1 MVRVFRTVA
10 PIPVLQFSFS
20 VRLSAKNSAK
30 ACVRFGAGG
39 EAWYGRRMCL
49 PGKGRG
55 LLMNDTGK
63 NRGVDRRRLLA
74 MSGVVVASLMSD
86 VAGTGAMAAEAPV
99 ATTKYGKIRGFNVG
113 AVKGFKGVPYGAST
127 AGENRFMPP
136 KAPAAWAQIRDTIQL
151 GDRSPQISSSG
162 SMEEEAV
169 SSDKGPMSEDCLRL
183 NLWTAGLRDGKKRP
197 VMVWFHGGGFAG
209 GSGGNPHYDGANL
222 AGKHGVVVLTVN
234 HRLNAFGF
242 LYLGGIGGEKYTKS
256 GNVGMLDCV
265 AALDWVKDNIEE
277 FGGDPNNVTIFG
289 QSGGGGKVT
298 TLLAMPQAVGRI
310 HRAIAESGLALKAL
324 TTDEATESAKKLM
337 AQLGV
342 APDQVDQLQQMPYQ
356 KILDALSALKNA
368 GRFAPVLDQHCLV
381 SGNGP
386 FDPVAPSQ
394 SADVPMILGN
404 NLTEVT
410 FFSATPLDP
419 IDDSTLHADV
429 KKSLRI
435 DDGATD
441 KIIATYKRDYP
452 GVSNV
457 RLYQIIG
464 SDNWL
469 TANVALVAERK
480 AALGKAPAYVYH
492 FEKPTPVRGGK
503 LGVPHTLEICYVF
516 DNLDVPT
523 ATLITGDGK
532 ERQALADKMSRAW
545 TNFAKTGKPDAEGLP
560 HWPAYSPA
568 GRAVMI
574 FNDECSLVMD
584 PHPDERTAITQ
595 IHFQA
600 GQVSR
605 A

>member
-1 MVRVFRTVA
+1 
-10 PIPVLQFSFS
+10 
-20 VRLSAKNSAK
+20 
-30 ACVRFGAGG
+30 
-39 EAWYGRRMCL
+39 
-49 PGKGRG
+49 
-55 LLMNDTGK
+55 
-63 NRGVDRRRLLA
+63 
-74 MSGVVVASLMSD
+74 
-86 VAGTGAMAAEAPV
+86 
-99 ATTKYGKIRGFNVG
+99 
-113 AVKGFKGVPYGAST
+113 
-127 AGENRFMPP
+127 
-136 KAPAAWAQIRDTIQL
+136 
-151 GDRSPQISSSG
+151 
-162 SMEEEAV
+162 MEEEAV

-183 NLWTAGLRDGKKRP
+183 NLWTAGLRDGKKRA
-197 VMVWFHGGGFAG
+197 VMVWFHGGGYAG

-222 AGKHGVVVLTVN
+222 AGKHDVVVLTVN

-242 LYLGGIGGEKYTKS
+242 LYLGGIGGRKYADS

-265 AALDWVKDNIEE
+265 AALNWVKDNIEE
-277 FGGDPNNVTIFG
+277 FGGDPGNVTIFG

-324 TTDEATESAKKLM
+324 TTDEATDAAQKLM

-356 KILDALSALKNA
+356 KILDAMAAMKGT
-368 GRFAPVLDQHCLV
+368 GRFAPVLDHRSLV

-386 FDPVAPSQ
+386 FDPVAPLQ
-394 SADVPMILGN
+394 SADVPLILGS

-410 FFSATPLDP
+410 FMNATPLDP
-419 IDDSTLHADV
+419 IDDATLRADV
-429 KKSLRI
+429 KRNLRV
-435 DDGATD
+435 DDDETD
-441 KIIATYKRDYP
+441 KIVAMYKRDYP

-480 AALGKAPAYVYH
+480 AAQGKAPVYVYH

-516 DNLDVPT
+516 DNLEVPT

-532 ERQALADKMSRAW
+532 DRQPLADKMSRAW
-545 TNFAKTGKPDAEGLP
+545 TNFAKTGEPEADGLP
-560 HWPAYSPA
+560 QWRPYSA
-568 GRAVMI
+568 SERTVMI
-574 FNDECSLVMD
+574 FNDESKLATD
-584 PHPDERTAITQ
+584 PYPDERTAITQ
-595 IHFQA
+595 IHLQV
-600 GQVSR
+600 GQISR